1 MIDTH
6 VPSPHRFQTSLWARC
21 AGWMRTATGATS
33 STIGASRTFWGR
45 STQTAGRSPQKTTQM
60 WAFWN
65 LFISDTVVLFVIML
79 LHTIVKAICI
89 RSFGPVLHELHSSH
103 CPMPTT
109 SALCILQL
117 CRTVKI
123 QMGDVM
129 SSTME
134 YQLSINSRA
143 SDLLTQF
150 QRQSL
155 RSPDNGKG
163 KMRRCVYFSFTKAR
177 ISLDVF
183 WNNTKITVQ
192 FKFDSFNYVLNLMGF
207 HWTCTI

>member
-1 MIDTH
+1 
-6 VPSPHRFQTSLWARC
+6 
-21 AGWMRTATGATS
+21 MRIATGATS
-33 STIGASRTFWGR
+33 STIGGSRTFWGR

-60 WAFWN
+60 WAFFWTS
-65 LFISDTVVLFVIML
+65 FISDTAVLFVIIL
-79 LHTIVKAICI
+79 LRTIVKAICI
-89 RSFGPVLHELHSSH
+89 RSDGPALRELRSSH

-123 QMGDVM
+123 QMGDVV

-183 WNNTKITVQ
+183 WNNTKITVR
-192 FKFDSFNYVLNLMGF
+192 FKCDIFNYVLNLMGF
-207 HWTCTI
+207 HWSCTI